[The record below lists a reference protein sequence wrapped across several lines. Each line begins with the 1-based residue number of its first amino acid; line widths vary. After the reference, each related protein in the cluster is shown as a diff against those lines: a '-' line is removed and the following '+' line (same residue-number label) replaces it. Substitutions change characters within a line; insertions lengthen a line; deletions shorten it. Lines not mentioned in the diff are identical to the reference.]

1 MNSLKR
7 TLNLRS
13 VVAISIAG
21 MLGSGIFVLPG
32 IAAAK
37 TGSSIWL
44 AYLCAAILII
54 PAALSKSELATA
66 IPKSGGAYV
75 YIERSFG
82 PILGTIAGL
91 GLWGSLLLKS
101 SFALVGLGAY
111 FTVLFNFPSLDIRY
125 VSIIF
130 LIIIVLLNILGVK
143 KVGKVQLVIVLLSL
157 IGLSSILIL
166 GYTESNLTTGNS
178 FLLEGNYG
186 LVSTIAFV
194 YMSYAGV
201 TKVAAIA
208 GEVKKP
214 EINLPIAMI
223 GSLIIIALIYISISY
238 TLVEHI
244 SISDLEDDKKPLYTL
259 AETLGGSTFAF
270 IIAIVG
276 VITLFSMAN
285 SGMLATSRFPFA
297 MSVDNLLPKKL
308 SVVHYKYLTPIN
320 TILLTSFIM
329 VIIILKVDVIKIVKL
344 ASAFKVLMFILVNM
358 SVIIL
363 RETAVQWYKPSY
375 HSPMYPYVQIFGIIS
390 GVILLF
396 YLGLMPF
403 IVLVG
408 VSIIGVIIYF
418 IFGKKSSRSGVLSR
432 YVQHSVFSFL
442 FKNNTRLNND
452 SLITEEKTTIQIH
465 ESINHEAEVIIP
477 LLGDEVSPLDI
488 IDIGTGL
495 NSSNHLQVL
504 NITEVPDQT
513 STEIFEGDTPKNRA
527 LYRLVKNHS
536 ESNNTKSSFKAIAT
550 HNLQETISVISTLS
564 KVNWL
569 VLGWDGRSYNG
580 IFFKNPLGWILNHI
594 NSNFALYKCNG
605 TQSIS
610 KILLSIRHDSLDY
623 DEIILTTKNIAKH
636 FNTKFTMI
644 HIVPNNSSERMMEN
658 IKNKSNNKLKETEAE
673 ILIVKTETPL
683 EYISDISAEYDLL
696 IIGTPRKDSWKDVLF
711 GTGKDLF
718 ALHANC
724 SVLRL
729 TFKAEK

>member
-1 MNSLKR
+1 
-7 TLNLRS
+7 
-13 VVAISIAG
+13 
-21 MLGSGIFVLPG
+21 
-32 IAAAK
+32 
-37 TGSSIWL
+37 
-44 AYLCAAILII
+44 
-54 PAALSKSELATA
+54 
-66 IPKSGGAYV
+66 
-75 YIERSFG
+75 
-82 PILGTIAGL
+82 
-91 GLWGSLLLKS
+91 
-101 SFALVGLGAY
+101 
-111 FTVLFNFPSLDIRY
+111 
-125 VSIIF
+125 
-130 LIIIVLLNILGVK
+130 
-143 KVGKVQLVIVLLSL
+143 
-157 IGLSSILIL
+157 
-166 GYTESNLTTGNS
+166 
-178 FLLEGNYG
+178 
-186 LVSTIAFV
+186 
-194 YMSYAGV
+194 
-201 TKVAAIA
+201 
-208 GEVKKP
+208 
-214 EINLPIAMI
+214 
-223 GSLIIIALIYISISY
+223 
-238 TLVEHI
+238 
-244 SISDLEDDKKPLYTL
+244 
-259 AETLGGSTFAF
+259 
-270 IIAIVG
+270 
-276 VITLFSMAN
+276 
-285 SGMLATSRFPFA
+285 
-297 MSVDNLLPKKL
+297 
-308 SVVHYKYLTPIN
+308 
-320 TILLTSFIM
+320 
-329 VIIILKVDVIKIVKL
+329 
-344 ASAFKVLMFILVNM
+344 
-358 SVIIL
+358 
-363 RETAVQWYKPSY
+363 
-375 HSPMYPYVQIFGIIS
+375 MYPYVQIFGIIS

-408 VSIIGVIIYF
+408 VAIIGVIIYF

-452 SLITEEKTTIQIH
+452 SLITEEKTTIQSH

-527 LYRLVKNHS
+527 LYRLIKNHS

-658 IKNKSNNKLKETEAE
+658 IKNKANNKLKETEAE

>member
-157 IGLSSILIL
+157 IGLASIIVL

-223 GSLIIIALIYISISY
+223 GSLIIIALIYISVSY

-244 SISDLEDDKKPLYTL
+244 SISNLKNDTKPLYTL

-390 GVILLF
+390 GVVLLF

-477 LLGDEVSPLDI
+477 LLGDEISPLDI

-495 NSSNHLQVL
+495 NSSKHLQVL

-644 HIVPNNSSERMMEN
+644 HIVPNNSSERMMEG
-658 IKNKSNNKLKETEAE
+658 IKNKANNKLKETEAE

-729 TFKAEK
+729 TFKAKK